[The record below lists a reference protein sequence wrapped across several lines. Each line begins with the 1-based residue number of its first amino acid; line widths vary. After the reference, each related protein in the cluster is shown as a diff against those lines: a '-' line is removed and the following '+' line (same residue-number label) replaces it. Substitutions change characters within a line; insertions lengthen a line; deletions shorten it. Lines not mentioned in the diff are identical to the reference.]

1 MKYDDKASM
10 QMTEEL
16 AEMNRMLSL
25 FEALAVRLKS
35 TDDSPGSINGP
46 AGNSRVLLD
55 SVMQPASHAIINI
68 DERGNVIFCNRCAES
83 IFDFSINKI
92 LGKPITS
99 IIPENNIPYES
110 LI

>member
-1 MKYDDKASM
+1 MKHDDKTSM

-35 TDDSPGSINGP
+35 ADDSPGSINGP
-46 AGNSRVLLD
+46 AGKSRVLN

-83 IFDFSINKI
+83 IFDFSINKV

-99 IIPENNIPYES
+99 IIPENDIPYES